1 MYIYR
6 LLYRNLMVTTEQKY
20 IIDMQTQKKK
30 ESKHN
35 ANSSHQMIRMTSR
48 EQKKKKGTK

>member
-1 MYIYR
+1 
-6 LLYRNLMVTTEQKY
+6 MVTTEQKY

-35 ANSSHQMIRMTSR
+35 TTNSHEITRK
-48 EQKKKKGTK
+48 QKKGGKDLQKQIQNN